1 MRMSIPGFL
10 GQEVFRGTRPQ
21 AVVCFSPMPR
31 LHAVFRGERRRRQE
45 AGDAQLLCRSRGRPS
60 ESDRE
65 KTGFFPPHPSEGQ
78 VQSSRDPAKETE
90 PRMHLCMLET
100 CERSD
105 GLPQLPQ
112 AEGLQSAA
120 TFGLLPSTHSPFAF
134 IRLRSS
140 PQVPSFA
147 SHRLAS
153 RCICICSG
161 ESSRCVWRRLSTD
174 SLPRILCFG
183 LYSGKMDANSGP
195 LLLSLVAFLDSLGLR
210 KAAKAL
216 RKDSTAQG
224 LLTGEEAELFPGAT
238 LAQVVKRGLR
248 EKKRHRE
255 REGEAAEET
264 QAAAESSEKKKK
276 KVALAGSADAPEAAG
291 EREKKQKKNRFEG
304 KTKQRAQREETP
316 SADSEEAAETTAEV
330 NETENGETDAFAK
343 KAEKGQKN
351 EHASVLRRFKRVDES
366 KWVEKIKKEDLKD
379 NSFWNKKDDS
389 FAVKAAHDLGKVR
402 GRDFRHEKTKKKRA
416 SWKGCGEIPMTVN
429 SIQFDSSDDE

>member
-21 AVVCFSPMPR
+21 FSAESAAEGRKLETRSFSAEVAEDLPNLIARKRDFFLHTPLKAKFKVRAIPQKKPSRACIYACSKLASEATASLNFRRPR
-31 LHAVFRGERRRRQE
+31 DSKVRRLLDFCRQLTH
-45 AGDAQLLCRSRGRPS
+45 LLRLFDFVPAHRSR
-60 ESDRE
+60 
-65 KTGFFPPHPSEGQ
+65 
-78 VQSSRDPAKETE
+78 
-90 PRMHLCMLET
+90 
-100 CERSD
+100 RSPVTAS
-105 GLPQLPQ
+105 LL
-112 AEGLQSAA
+112 AASASVRA
-120 TFGLLPSTHSPFAF
+120 N
-134 IRLRSS
+134 LR
-140 PQVPSFA
+140 VA
-147 SHRLAS
+147 
-153 RCICICSG
+153 
-161 ESSRCVWRRLSTD
+161 WRRLSTD

-276 KVALAGSADAPEAAG
+276 KVALAGAADAPEAAG

-330 NETENGETDAFAK
+330 NETEKGETDAFAK